1 MLVTKNGSR
10 IIISLST
17 FEYAT
22 DKLIKRRGLD
32 FTKYYDQKPTGQ
44 WEVVSVLF
52 PPLLKDMSTSKT
64 YGCARIDLFSQETY
78 VMKSKFSNGLTLLSG
93 FDYMN
98 EKDIIAYIDDSQ

>member
-1 MLVTKNGSR
+1 MTK
-10 IIISLST
+10 
-17 FEYAT
+17 
-22 DKLIKRRGLD
+22 
-32 FTKYYDQKPTGQ
+32 KPTGQ

-93 FDYMN
+93 VDYMN